1 MSKSKNVFRSF
12 FSSIK
17 LTIALLVLL
26 ILLFMVATF
35 IPRPYGIALLANLY
49 HSPLLYILMGLL
61 SINLIICSINRL
73 PVTLKQYKS
82 PHPPPSVLFENLKN
96 ERIIFTDKI
105 DAACRA
111 VEASL
116 TAKFSSVK
124 KLKTAKGIIFYRE
137 GGRFSLFGV

>member
-1 MSKSKNVFRSF
+1 MSKSKNVLRSF

-26 ILLFMVATF
+26 VLLFMAATF
-35 IPRPYGIALLANLY
+35 IPRPYGIAWLADLY
-49 HSPLLYILMGLL
+49 HSPLFYILMGLL

-73 PVTLKQYKS
+73 PVTLRQCKS
-82 PHPPPSVLFENLKN
+82 THPPPSVLFENLEN

-111 VEASL
+111 VDASL
-116 TAKFSSVK
+116 SAKFSSVK
-124 KLKTAKGIIFYRE
+124 KLNT
-137 GGRFSLFGV
+137 